1 MSEDSI
7 EQGIYQSLESLLSE
21 AQEQEQLGNT
31 EGARSD
37 YRNIIE
43 TAREQTKDATNLDW
57 ETLIGKAEAGL
68 NRLDEQQYH
77 GVAVLLNQAKE
88 QELRGNT
95 EAARSIYLKVIE
107 IAGKQTKATPN
118 LDWEMLIGKAKA
130 GLSQLTP
137 RRPIRQGILL
147 LGFLILFGLLLTGVS
162 KLVPSILAT
171 ATPTST
177 STSTRTATTTATPS
191 ATPSPTMT
199 PTPTSTPTNSPSPT
213 ATPTATDTPVVVPP
227 SCTVLLT
234 GPNNTPTIVQPLNL
248 QIIATGPVSTRVSW
262 NNISIVPGGCPAG
275 DVTPR
280 RFRLVDVERP
290 FSLGMSNR
298 SDIRL
303 TPQSGNLRLEVTLQL
318 PAASSQGSAIFKL
331 EMRSQ
336 SVAGAEVWT
345 PIEPLRLQL
354 DWKTVFMTPTPEPTN
369 TPIPTRTPTPTFTPT
384 YPAPMLNS
392 PEDGLTAQARTTFT
406 WNWSGPPLTANQGF
420 EVRLWK
426 EGQPDHPGIAAPVRT
441 TSLVVN
447 FSEAHGT
454 GRHFWTVAVVQISPY
469 KRIAAE
475 APPRTLIIADV
486 PPAPP

>member
-1 MSEDSI
+1 MSEDLI
-7 EQGIYQSLESLLSE
+7 EQGIYQSLESLLTE
-21 AQEQEQLGNT
+21 AQEQEQRANVK
-31 EGARSD
+31 AAQAN
-37 YRNIIE
+37 YQQVIE
-43 TAREQTKDATNLDW
+43 IAREQTNAAPNLDW
-57 ETLIGKAEAGL
+57 KTLIGKAEAGL
-68 NRLDEQQYH
+68 NRLD
-77 GVAVLLNQAKE
+77 
-88 QELRGNT
+88 
-95 EAARSIYLKVIE
+95 
-107 IAGKQTKATPN
+107 P
-118 LDWEMLIGKAKA
+118 W
-130 GLSQLTP
+130 
-137 RRPIRQGILL
+137 RPIRQGGLL
-147 LGFLILFGLLLTGVS
+147 IGFLILVGVLLAGVS
-162 KLVPSILAT
+162 KQLPAILAT
-171 ATPTST
+171 PTPTST
-177 STSTRTATTTATPS
+177 PTSMPTPTPTATPS
-191 ATPSPTMT
+191 ATPSPTAT
-199 PTPTSTPTNSPSPT
+199 PPPTSTSTSTPTPT
-213 ATPTATDTPVVVPP
+213 ATPTATDTPVVAPP

-234 GPNNTPTIVQPLNL
+234 GPNNTPTIVLPLNL

-262 NNISIVPGGCPAG
+262 NNITIIPGGCPAG

-290 FSLGMSNR
+290 FPLGMSSR

-303 TPQSGNLRLEVTLQL
+303 TLQGGNLRLTVVLQV
-318 PAASSQGSAIFKL
+318 PAASSQGSGIFKL
-331 EMRSQ
+331 EMRSE
-336 SVAGAEVWT
+336 SAAGAEVWT

-354 DWKTVFMTPTPEPTN
+354 NWKTVFMTPTPEPTK

-384 YPAPMLNS
+384 YPAPVLSS
-392 PEDGLTAQARTTFT
+392 PEDGLTTQSRTTFA

-420 EVRLWK
+420 EVRLWQ

>member
-1 MSEDSI
+1 MSEGLISDQIYPLLESNLSNAQ
-7 EQGIYQSLESLLSE
+7 EEEARGDGEAARLIYQQV
-21 AQEQEQLGNT
+21 A
-31 EGARSD
+31 
-37 YRNIIE
+37 E
-43 TAREQTKDATNLDW
+43 TAREHAGIAPNLDW

-68 NRLDEQQYH
+68 SRLAGQQYR
-77 GVAVLLNQAKE
+77 GVEVLLNQAKE
-88 QELRGNT
+88 QEQRGDS
-95 EAARSIYLKVIE
+95 EGARSIYQQVIE
-107 IAGKQTKATPN
+107 IAREQTKVAPN
-118 LDWEMLIGKAKA
+118 LDWETLIGKAEA
-130 GLSQLTP
+130 GLSRLNPQ
-137 RRPIRQGILL
+137 RPIRQGILL
-147 LGFLILFGLLLTGVS
+147 LGFLIVIGLLLTGVS
-162 KLVPSILAT
+162 KLVPAILAT
-171 ATPTST
+171 PTPTST
-177 STSTRTATTTATPS
+177 PTSTRTPTTTATPS

-199 PTPTSTPTNSPSPT
+199 STSTFTPTHSPTPT

-248 QIIATGPVSTRVSW
+248 QIIATGPVSTRVNW
-262 NNISIVPGGCPAG
+262 NNISIVPGGCPVG

-290 FSLGMSNR
+290 FPLGVSNR

-303 TPQSGNLRLEVTLQL
+303 TPQSGNLRLEIVLQL
-318 PAASSQGSAIFKL
+318 PATSSQGIGIFKL

-336 SVAGAEVWT
+336 SAAGTEIWT

-354 DWKTVFMTPTPEPTN
+354 NWKVVFMTPTPEPTQ

-384 YPAPMLNS
+384 YPAPALNS
-392 PEDGLTAQARTTFT
+392 PEDGLTAQARTTFA
-406 WNWSGPPLTANQGF
+406 WNWSGPPLTTNQGF